1 MLLHET
7 ESLRNGLK
15 KLKETERKSKA
26 KYDATKGR
34 VERLKKETNTVVEG
48 SEGSEEDAPSK
59 WRSLSLTAQR
69 SAAME
74 LLHDEIT
81 FSKSHG
87 KLLITQE
94 ALDMNKRS
102 LIKARDRISD
112 YQKEYQAGINAYK
125 LLTMTLRMH
134 ERKSDRLDMLQEDH
148 ESVSL
153 DHAKLTDSI
162 RRARSMLLSAEEK
175 MRRMEEEVREAGKMM
190 LNRSLVGVA
199 AEKASERRSSA
210 SKKLEAALEQVQVA
224 RSRLVEKERKAQ
236 EGGVKFLSTKMEE
249 EEEEDKGATGATGA
263 TGAIGAMGAT
273 GTMGATGVRGG
284 ATGAPGVKGDTAT
297 DSRSAD
303 LVTQSAL
310 LRQ

>member
-1 MLLHET
+1 
-7 ESLRNGLK
+7 
-15 KLKETERKSKA
+15 
-26 KYDATKGR
+26 
-34 VERLKKETNTVVEG
+34 
-48 SEGSEEDAPSK
+48 
-59 WRSLSLTAQR
+59 
-69 SAAME
+69 
-74 LLHDEIT
+74 
-81 FSKSHG
+81 
-87 KLLITQE
+87 
-94 ALDMNKRS
+94 
-102 LIKARDRISD
+102 
-112 YQKEYQAGINAYK
+112 
-125 LLTMTLRMH
+125 
-134 ERKSDRLDMLQEDH
+134 
-148 ESVSL
+148 
-153 DHAKLTDSI
+153 
-162 RRARSMLLSAEEK
+162 
-175 MRRMEEEVREAGKMM
+175 MEEEVREAGKMM